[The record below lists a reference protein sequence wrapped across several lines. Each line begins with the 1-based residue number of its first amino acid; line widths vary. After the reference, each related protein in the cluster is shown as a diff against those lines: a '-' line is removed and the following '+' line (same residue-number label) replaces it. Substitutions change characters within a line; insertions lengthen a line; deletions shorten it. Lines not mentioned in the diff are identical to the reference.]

1 MIGILGRNVMEA
13 KQHAIRFSPEE
24 WERLSRVYERALD
37 RSAGYCS
44 LTDLIK
50 ELMGL
55 LPYRASNPEDRATLM
70 PTHGPHLT
78 LPPTPN
84 RETHP
89 PKRGRPKKAQND
101 E

>member
-1 MIGILGRNVMEA
+1 MEA

-24 WERLSRVYERALD
+24 WERLSRVYEKALE

-55 LPYRASNPEDRATLM
+55 LPYRASNPEDRASLM
-70 PTHGPHLT
+70 PAHGPKLT
-78 LPPTPN
+78 LPPTPAH
-84 RETHP
+84 EIPH
-89 PKRGRPKKAQND
+89 PKRGRPKRAQND